1 MQIKLASRLV
11 IPALCVVATACV
23 DDNYDLSDIDT
34 TTRVTVDNLTVPVNI
49 DPIVLSDII
58 SIDED
63 SKIQI
68 VNIEGKEFYALT
80 ESGNFSSD
88 PIYID
93 KVTASAPSLA
103 PSRRTLQLVAGTLP
117 GAQTLEYQVE
127 EMGNDLSYSS
137 GNIDKSIVALNSAQV
152 QPMTFRI
159 NFEAIGVAGRLSDM
173 TFSDL
178 NISMPKGLTASTSTG
193 SYDPATGVW
202 TIGSYSVAG
211 NTAQASLTATAI
223 DFAANGCKIENHSLH
238 FDSEFR
244 VTDGR
249 LALTAQ
255 GGTTLPQS
263 IDLQLTYHLDAMTI
277 NAFSGVISYE
287 LEGMD
292 IDPVDL
298 TDIPDFLGGEQTDI
312 SLANPQIYLQV
323 NNPVADYD
331 LECRTGITL
340 TAMRTGDANRPF
352 SPDVNEIT
360 IGYAKGVSGPYNFVL
375 APTDADLSVPAAFAS
390 PEFVRFSTLG
400 DLLATPATST
410 VKGLPDRIGIE
421 LDNPGIKQ
429 GAVSDFALGR
439 NISGITG
446 RYELMAPLALNA
458 GSVIVYSDTKDGWND
473 EDVDA
478 ITISELTVTATASN
492 NAPLGASI
500 TAYPIDVNGNRISGV
515 TIVTESEL
523 PANTTDAPIRIVMQG
538 EIRHLDGVTFEARV
552 VSDQS
557 GAVLTPSQTITL
569 RDVRAKVSG
578 YYEKEL

>member
-80 ESGNFSSD
+80 ESGDFSSD

-127 EMGNDLSYSS
+127 AMGNDLSYSS

-223 DFAANGCKIENHSLH
+223 DFAANGC
-238 FDSEFR
+238 
-244 VTDGR
+244 
-249 LALTAQ
+249 
-255 GGTTLPQS
+255 
-263 IDLQLTYHLDAMTI
+263 
-277 NAFSGVISYE
+277 
-287 LEGMD
+287 
-292 IDPVDL
+292 
-298 TDIPDFLGGEQTDI
+298 
-312 SLANPQIYLQV
+312 
-323 NNPVADYD
+323 
-331 LECRTGITL
+331 
-340 TAMRTGDANRPF
+340 
-352 SPDVNEIT
+352 
-360 IGYAKGVSGPYNFVL
+360 
-375 APTDADLSVPAAFAS
+375 
-390 PEFVRFSTLG
+390 
-400 DLLATPATST
+400 
-410 VKGLPDRIGIE
+410 
-421 LDNPGIKQ
+421 
-429 GAVSDFALGR
+429 
-439 NISGITG
+439 
-446 RYELMAPLALNA
+446 
-458 GSVIVYSDTKDGWND
+458 
-473 EDVDA
+473 
-478 ITISELTVTATASN
+478 
-492 NAPLGASI
+492 
-500 TAYPIDVNGNRISGV
+500 
-515 TIVTESEL
+515 
-523 PANTTDAPIRIVMQG
+523 
-538 EIRHLDGVTFEARV
+538 
-552 VSDQS
+552 
-557 GAVLTPSQTITL
+557 
-569 RDVRAKVSG
+569 
-578 YYEKEL
+578 